1 MTLILASASPI
12 RSQMLTE
19 NHVPHQVVP
28 ARVDEASVKTAMLAA
43 GAPPRDIAD
52 ALADLKARKLAGRY
66 PDNLVLGADQVLVFQ
81 KTLFDKAPNLTT
93 LREQLTQLRG
103 QTHELLSA
111 AVIYENAKPVWR
123 HIGRAQLAMRPFSD
137 SFLDTY
143 LESGGD
149 DLLTTVGGYK
159 LEADGP
165 TLFSRVQGDYFSVL
179 GMPLLEVLQ
188 FLRSRGVLPE

>member
-28 ARVDEASVKTAMLAA
+28 AHVDEASVKSAMLVESAL
-43 GAPPRDIAD
+43 PRDIAD
-52 ALADLKARKLAGRY
+52 TLADLKARKLAARY
-66 PDNLVLGADQVLVFQ
+66 PDSLVLGADQVLVFQ
-81 KTLFDKAPNLTT
+81 KTLLDKAPDLAT
-93 LREQLTQLRG
+93 LRDQLIQLRG

-111 AVIYENAKPVWR
+111 VVIYENANPVWR
-123 HIGRAQLAMRPFSD
+123 HIGRAQLTMRPFSD
-137 SFLDTY
+137 GFLDTY
-143 LESGGD
+143 LEIGGD

-188 FLRSRGVLPE
+188 FLRSRGVLPG